1 MMMIVAARRE
11 ITKGIQS
18 DFLTAVNVNAVQ
30 NLCAK
35 GGQMKNFWG
44 FSRKSA
50 DNPVTSKIPLD
61 LGSWESAS

>member
-11 ITKGIQS
+11 ITKPIQS
-18 DFLTAVNVNAVQ
+18 GFPAGVNVNSVQ

-35 GGQMKNFWG
+35 GGQKKNFWG

-61 LGSWESAS
+61 LRD

>member
-1 MMMIVAARRE
+1 MMMIVAERRE
-11 ITKGIQS
+11 ITRVIQAG
-18 DFLTAVNVNAVQ
+18 FRVGVNVNSVQ

-44 FSRKSA
+44 LSSNPA

-61 LGSWESAS
+61 LGR

>member
-11 ITKGIQS
+11 ITTAIQPG
-18 DFLTAVNVNAVQ
+18 FRAGVNVNAVQ

-35 GGQMKNFWG
+35 GGRMKNFWG
-44 FSRKSA
+44 LSRKSA

-61 LGSWESAS
+61 LRS